1 MRAAGTPAATSAAMI
16 APVDVPATKEK
27 MSRVSLRVVSSSL
40 AQGHR
45 RNGAANAAAVNRQEI
60 LARHG
65 PAAV

>member
-1 MRAAGTPAATSAAMI
+1 
-16 APVDVPATKEK
+16 